1 MSVWPL
7 ASEASFCIVALGAS
21 YLGSTL
27 LLPTEKEVMLCLFAL
42 SASLSSR
49 EVEKQHEESGERLA
63 AAAKAVYETHKTAT
77 AKCGEAAV
85 PVLKQTI
92 QVCASHP
99 RHLPAVS

>member
-1 MSVWPL
+1 MEGEKQKVHRWR
-7 ASEASFCIVALGAS
+7 
-21 YLGSTL
+21 
-27 LLPTEKEVMLCLFAL
+27 KEVMIYLFAL

-49 EVEKQHEESGERLA
+49 EVENEHDRSGARLA

-77 AKCGEAAV
+77 GKCGEAAV

-99 RHLPAVS
+99 RHLPAVW

>member
-1 MSVWPL
+1 M
-7 ASEASFCIVALGAS
+7 
-21 YLGSTL
+21 GSTL

-49 EVEKQHEESGERLA
+49 EVENQHEESGERIA